1 MSKSIFDRN
10 PLTEMF
16 SSIEEAMRCADSM
29 ELKNMLR
36 NSFKNITTD
45 PILGKPNKS
54 KQSMSITIIA
64 GDDLNKLNN
73 INTLENGGK
82 MKKFKYTGRY
92 ADGGKNLKPIPADNK
107 GLQALA
113 KKNPKLVMD
122 MGFNPNSVAA
132 KTKGK
137 KKGPKVPK
145 NQDVE
150 RVPETARIGDDMSS
164 MNALKRLYYDYLA
177 GEGAQTDRVI
187 QAGRIFPFGQIF
199 QAAEGIT
206 DIIYPFLTDESQAKE
221 DKRRAIQQ
229 EATEDLEEYKQYL
242 KDKGLYKTPFE
253 TVKGFFGFQNGGMG
267 PKVPKNQGGRLVV
280 PGFTGG
286 MIDPTTG
293 ERVPMLED
301 YVRKGMQYFMGD
313 TTANPP
319 KFQNA
324 DPTIVPSVTNLDE
337 TVVTAY
343 PNEGE
348 MGVLNT
354 TIYTPQN
361 VSKKQLRQMNRNNAA
376 QAMMSGEPLSY
387 AELAAMYGPRKAS
400 RIIASGAG
408 ASNFNQNISGVSSA
422 NADVGDVTSTSE
434 VGNVS
439 SSSVSDSSGN
449 AMDMQGANIGSGVM
463 DNSQMVTNQNGGRMT
478 PNLGGYPDIP
488 YLFGYQIGGMVPGY
502 QNAAPS
508 IRNFPSSIEGFPNFQ
523 MPVAGSPSEGGT
535 TEFMNSD
542 QSVMY
547 NERAWV
553 EMLQNLGVDAEQLL
567 AGGGANLPAFLDK
580 MAPQL
585 RNQVTGILEGA
596 GISVPQSNAQLIS
609 GFKNLLQEN
618 PQILSELKKLEN
630 ISMEDVMNL
639 GTEALGE
646 QGMQGLLGI
655 INNPFFK
662 KLEGQALQFGQAMQG
677 SKEVQDLLGLINKAR
692 DVYDE
697 VSSQPSTAPTTGG
710 SAPAA
715 GDESTAEVA
724 TAEDNKDRS
733 NYPYKVFKNVG
744 LDIKDFQKG
753 QYSDRSADSNRELR
767 RLLQEHLAAGGSPET
782 FSVRQ
787 TAETAD
793 IEEAKRKLMENIT
806 TVPVEFED
814 IVPEDELEKVSLS
827 EEQTVPTS
835 RRQNRRAN
843 RLEKLEGRLERTQQ
857 RTADR
862 QARRD
867 DRQQRRADNQA
878 VRSNQMQQIKDLR
891 EQIRAARGNAM
902 DGMRY
907 FPPTIGGNIPNGGQ
921 MAPAFN
927 FAQDGILTG
936 MRPNMM
942 APPSYQKGGIM
953 NVQPMPYDPTSQDS
967 TMLGGGTAP
976 MFQDGTD
983 YLRNLRVPGYTG
995 GMINPMTGAI
1005 IRTPQDM
1012 INQGLNY
1019 FVPDSTRVSPPRN
1032 QDGQMMRGI
1041 APSNEPYHLEKLGI
1055 APVGGPSLRPTPL
1068 GQMMRPMPLNRIQR
1082 LR

>member
-64 GDDLNKLNN
+64 GDDLNNLNN

-113 KKNPKLVMD
+113 KKNAKLVMD

-137 KKGPKVPK
+137 KKGAKVPK
-145 NQDVE
+145 NQDVNFPYSTMTTIPQAPDNSYVAIGPNTDSPE
-150 RVPETARIGDDMSS
+150 RLINNVYRKRGMDHASQVANQLGYRVSESS
-164 MNALKRLYYDYLA
+164 
-177 GEGAQTDRVI
+177 
-187 QAGRIFPFGQIF
+187 
-199 QAAEGIT
+199 
-206 DIIYPFLTDESQAKE
+206 
-221 DKRRAIQQ
+221 
-229 EATEDLEEYKQYL
+229 
-242 KDKGLYKTPFE
+242 
-253 TVKGFFGFQNGGMG
+253 
-267 PKVPKNQGGRLVV
+267 GGRLMIGKLQDGLVV

-319 KFQNA
+319 KFQDA
-324 DPTIVPSVTNLDE
+324 DPTIVPSVEALDE
-337 TVVTAY
+337 TVITAY

-361 VSKKQLRQMNRNNAA
+361 FSKKQLRQMNRNNAA
-376 QAMMSGEPLSY
+376 QAMMAGDDLSY

-408 ASNFNQNISGVSSA
+408 ASNFNQNISGVSSSNA
-422 NADVGDVTSTSE
+422 NVGDVTSTSE

-439 SSSVSDSSGN
+439 SSSASDASGN

-463 DNSQMVTNQNGGRMT
+463 DNSQMVNRQNGGRMT

-502 QNAAPS
+502 QDAS
-508 IRNFPSSIEGFPNFQ
+508 
-523 MPVAGSPSEGGT
+523 
-535 TEFMNSD
+535 
-542 QSVMY
+542 
-547 NERAWV
+547 
-553 EMLQNLGVDAEQLL
+553 DAEKVLL
-567 AGGGANLPAFLDK
+567 EIGIDIDQILADNMANLPAYLDK
-580 MAPQL
+580 LAPQL
-585 RNQVTGILEGA
+585 RSQVTNVLEA
-596 GISVPQSNAQLIS
+596 RGISVPQSNAQLIS
-609 GFKNLLQEN
+609 GFKNLLQSN
-618 PQILSELKKLEN
+618 PDILSELKKLEN
-630 ISMEDVMNL
+630 VSMGDVMDL

-646 QGMQGLLGI
+646 QGMQKLLDI
-655 INNPFFK
+655 INDPFFK
-662 KLEGQALQFGQAMQG
+662 KLEGQALQLGQAMQG

-710 SAPAA
+710 SAPTVGGGTPAA

-724 TAEDNKDRS
+724 TPEDNKDRS
-733 NYPYKVFKNVG
+733 NYPGAVFKSAG
-744 LDIKDFQKG
+744 LNIRDFQKG
-753 QYSDRSADSNRELR
+753 QYSDRSADSNIELR

-793 IEEAKRKLMENIT
+793 IEDAKARLREDVT
-806 TVPVEFED
+806 TMPVELEEG
-814 IVPEDELEKVSLS
+814 PMEKVSLS

-857 RTADR
+857 RAADR
-862 QARRD
+862 QARRE

-927 FAQDGILTG
+927 FAQEGLMTG

-976 MFQDGTD
+976 VFQDATD
-983 YLRNLRVPGYTG
+983 YLKNLRVPGYTG

-1032 QDGQMMRGI
+1032 QDGRMMRRI
-1041 APSNEPYHLEKLGI
+1041 APSNEYYQLERGI
-1055 APVGGPSLRPTPL
+1055 APASSNLRPIPL
-1068 GQMMRPMPLNRIQR
+1068 RNIKK